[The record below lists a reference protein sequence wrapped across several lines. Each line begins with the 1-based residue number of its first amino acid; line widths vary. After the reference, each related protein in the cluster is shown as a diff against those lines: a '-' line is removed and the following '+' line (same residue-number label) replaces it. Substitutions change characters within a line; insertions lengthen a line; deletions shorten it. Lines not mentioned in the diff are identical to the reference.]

1 MSALTFY
8 SMALA
13 FISLVFTSASAVC
26 FAPPLFRSNEEIENM
41 SATICDGNPH
51 LEKALKK
58 DRRNSQIGFFFL
70 SLGFAF
76 QTLSIFIQLVYG
88 Y

>member
-1 MSALTFY
+1 MSILTFY
-8 SMALA
+8 PLALS
-13 FISLVFTSASAVC
+13 FISLVFTSASALC

-41 SATICDGNPH
+41 SATCFDGNPH

-76 QTLSIFIQLVYG
+76 QTLSILIQLI
-88 Y
+88 